1 MLGKEYKQSR
11 LPELSIHQ
19 FRTVTHV
26 TISRCPCPLRHV
38 TTLVADQWSAR
49 DCAPPELNCC
59 TLQTR

>member
-26 TISRCPCPLRHV
+26 TISRCPCHCVMSQR
-38 TTLVADQWSAR
+38 WSPTNGR
-49 DCAPPELNCC
+49 PGTVHHLN
-59 TLQTR
+59 